1 MRIAAL
7 IPSLPTFVAMI
18 ESFKES
24 PLLLLF
30 IVSAIGYGLGNI
42 SIRGTKLG
50 VAAVLFVGLAFG
62 ALDPNLVVPE
72 IIILLGLSIF
82 VYTIGLS
89 SGPVFFS
96 TFKKR
101 GARDTMYVFVM
112 MGVYTL
118 FTVLLCFWFGLEAA
132 TAAGLLSGSVT
143 STPSLA
149 GLLDLINNTQT
160 GMSKDS
166 ASSAAVVGYS
176 LAYPMGVLSVMLA
189 ISLMRKWLKIDYRE
203 EEELLQKDYP
213 LGMNIKRQTVKITN
227 HEVAGQTLRNVFQRY
242 HKRLVFGRMEREG
255 EQSLP
260 NMDRTIQLNDQVVL
274 IGDEKIVKKAVN
286 ELGEAMESELTYDR
300 RVYDVKRLFVSNPEV
315 AGQSIASLN
324 LSEKYPVLI
333 TRVQRGDADVV
344 ATGSTRLELGDRV
357 LLVAQREDIADIAKL
372 LGNSYESL
380 SRINL
385 FSFGFG
391 MALGLLLGMI
401 SFEFPGGF
409 SFQLG
414 FAGGPLLVALILGSL
429 RRTGPIVW
437 TLPYSAN
444 LTLNQIGLI
453 LLLAGIGIRSGHTF
467 LETLLGGDG
476 SLLFLTA
483 GIITIT
489 SAFLMILIGYKF
501 FKIPFSLLSGM
512 IAHQPAALD
521 FALERA
527 GNKLPAIGFS
537 LMLPVGLILKIVLA
551 QMVFILF

>member
-1 MRIAAL
+1 
-7 IPSLPTFVAMI
+7 MI
-18 ESFKES
+18 ESFKAS

-42 SIRGTKLG
+42 SIRGAKLG

-62 ALDPNLVVPE
+62 ALDPNLNVPE

-89 SGPVFFS
+89 SAPVFFS

-101 GARDTMYVFVM
+101 GVKDTTFIVLM
-112 MGVYTL
+112 MSIYTML
-118 FTVLLCFWFGLEAA
+118 TVLVCFWFDLEAA
-132 TAAGLLSGSVT
+132 TAAGLLSGGVT
-143 STPSLA
+143 NTPSLA
-149 GLLDLINNTQT
+149 GLLDLINNTQVEAV
-160 GMSKDS
+160 KDS

-189 ISLMRKWLKIDYRE
+189 ISLMKKWLKVDYRKE
-203 EEELLQKDYP
+203 EEFLQKDYP
-213 LGMNIKRQTVKITN
+213 ISMKIKRNTVKILN
-227 HEVAGQTLRNVFQRY
+227 PEIVGQPLRTIFQKY
-242 HKRLVFGRMEREG
+242 HQQLAFGRMERKG

-260 NMDRTIQLNDQVVL
+260 NMDSRIQLEDQLVL
-274 IGDEKIVKKAVN
+274 IGNEKIVLKATA
-286 ELGEAMESELTYDR
+286 ELGEAMETELTHDR
-300 RVYDVKRLFVSNPEV
+300 SIYDVRRMFVSNPEV
-315 AGQSIASLN
+315 AGEKIAALN

-333 TRVQRGDADVV
+333 TRVQRGDADLV
-344 ATGSTRLELGDRV
+344 ATGATMLELGDRV
-357 LLVAQREDIADIAKL
+357 LLVARREDIPEITKL
-372 LGNSYESL
+372 FGNSYESL
-380 SRINL
+380 SHINL

-414 FAGGPLLVALILGSL
+414 FAGGPLVVALILGSL

-444 LTLNQIGLI
+444 LTLRQFGLI

-467 LETLLGGDG
+467 LETLLGGNG
-476 SLLFLTA
+476 GVLLLA
-483 GIITIT
+483 GAIITLT
-489 SAFLMILIGYKF
+489 TAFLSLWIGYKL

-512 IAHQPAALD
+512 MAHQPAVLD

-527 GNKLPAIGFS
+527 ENKLPTIGFS
-537 LMLPVGLILKIVLA
+537 LMLPIGLIIKIVVVQLVY
-551 QMVFILF
+551 VFL